1 MNLRYDRT
9 STPKASAPPQI
20 AHACLVAEQARS
32 RSGHGNCFLHR
43 LDLLLPAEQVQELTR
58 KNDVNLATQIPQRRL
73 WIKKVRLDEARFHR
87 FAIPKQIEP
96 NVPQLGMQV
105 GCIHILR
112 RRPVG
117 RQSPQIL
124 AEGAAEIQDR
134 GGILDP

>member
-1 MNLRYDRT
+1 MIEHQ
-9 STPKASAPPQI
+9 PPRPL
-20 AHACLVAEQARS
+20 HLHRSYPSYLVAEQACS
-32 RSGHGNCFLHR
+32 RSGHVDYCLNR

-73 WIKKVRLDEARFHR
+73 GIKNVRLDEARFHR

-105 GCIHILR
+105 GRIHVLR

-117 RQSPQIL
+117 RQSPEIL

-134 GGILDP
+134 GGVLDP